1 MDFKMLSYKGSWI
14 LAFGLKKNHG
24 LRSCFAFLCITNRR
38 VFRPVSRSHKL
49 ESVVLRAGGRERVAS
64 TYQPA
69 NGVRGVLVSA
79 YIHLEIYYCKKIFWY
94 SFFFSV
100 KPF

>member
-49 ESVVLRAGGRERVAS
+49 ASVVLRAGGRERVAS
-64 TYQPA
+64 TYQMGLRA
-69 NGVRGVLVSA
+69 FWLVPISTSKSD
-79 YIHLEIYYCKKIFWY
+79 YCKKIFWY